1 MTDSYAPLAGMAD
14 VVAQPGNAAV
24 LDAVDIGIL
33 QLLAEDARTS
43 QRSLARAL
51 GMSPPAVGERI
62 ARLERAGVIRGYTLD
77 IAWPEAGFPLPV
89 FLTLKPVHG
98 HSL

>member
-33 QLLAEDARTS
+33 LSR
-43 QRSLARAL
+43 
-51 GMSPPAVGERI
+51 
-62 ARLERAGVIRGYTLD
+62 
-77 IAWPEAGFPLPV
+77 
-89 FLTLKPVHG
+89 
-98 HSL
+98 